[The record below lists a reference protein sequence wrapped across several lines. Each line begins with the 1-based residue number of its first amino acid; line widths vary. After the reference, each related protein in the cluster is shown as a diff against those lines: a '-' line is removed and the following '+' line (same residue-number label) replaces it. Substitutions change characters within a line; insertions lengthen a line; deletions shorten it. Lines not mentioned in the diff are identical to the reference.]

1 MLRMMMDSIKCERKA
16 YIVYVVRTCCSDHD
30 LYTQGYIPLLY
41 AWIMVSDNDANS
53 AIVPTSFRYVN
64 TSYVFVLHTDAIYN
78 TTSDDR
84 GMEFV
89 WKMFGFVF

>member
-1 MLRMMMDSIKCERKA
+1 M
-16 YIVYVVRTCCSDHD
+16 
-30 LYTQGYIPLLY
+30 
-41 AWIMVSDNDANS
+41 SDNDANS

-64 TSYVFVLHTDAIYN
+64 TSYVFVLRTDAVYN